1 MLFTA
6 VCSALE
12 WDSGLWASM
21 NSRWE
26 KLRLGHDSRIALL
39 AIAAALPA
47 VITCAVLLALN
58 GYSPRIQFVVD
69 VFLLLCCAAFA
80 AKVRT
85 HVTSPLR
92 TLANLLEAMREGD
105 YSIRARVEDP
115 GEPMGEVMQ
124 QVNAMAATLRD
135 QRLGALEATAL
146 LRKVMEEIDVAAF
159 AFDPQ
164 QSLRLVN
171 RAGERLLA
179 QPSERLLARDAA
191 SLGLDEYLAGEPER
205 TVQRRFP
212 GAMGR
217 WGIRRSQFREGG
229 VPHQLLVVSDLT
241 RPLREQELQAWQR
254 LVRVIGHELNNSL
267 TPIKSITQSL
277 EDLLKQDPLPDDW
290 AEDMTRGL
298 NVIGNRSESLN
309 RFMSSYAQ
317 LAKLPPPRFGAVD
330 LSALLRRVIRLE
342 TRIPVAYDECAPLV
356 IQGDA
361 DQLEQALIN
370 LLRNAV
376 DAAKETGGGVR
387 VFCRITVPRAEVLIQ
402 DEGHGIANPAN
413 LFVPFFTTK
422 RGGSGIGLV
431 LSRQIAEAHNG
442 SLTLRNRV
450 DRPGCEARLTLPVK
464 QP

>member
-1 MLFTA
+1 
-6 VCSALE
+6 
-12 WDSGLWASM
+12 
-21 NSRWE
+21 
-26 KLRLGHDSRIALL
+26 
-39 AIAAALPA
+39 
-47 VITCAVLLALN
+47 
-58 GYSPRIQFVVD
+58 
-69 VFLLLCCAAFA
+69 
-80 AKVRT
+80 
-85 HVTSPLR
+85 
-92 TLANLLEAMREGD
+92 MREGD
-105 YSIRARVEDP
+105 YSIRARVENP
-115 GEPMGEVMQ
+115 REPMGEVMQ

-164 QSLRLVN
+164 QRLRLVN
-171 RAGERLLA
+171 RAGERLLN

-191 SLGLDEYLAGEPER
+191 SLGLDEYLSGDQER

-212 GAMGR
+212 GAIGR
-217 WGIRRSQFREGG
+217 WGVRRSQFREGG

-277 EDLLKQDPLPDDW
+277 EDLLKLDPLPTDW
-290 AEDMTRGL
+290 AEDMSRGL

-317 LAKLPPPRFGAVD
+317 LAKLPPPRFATVD
-330 LSALLRRVIRLE
+330 LCALLRRVTGLE
-342 TRIPVAYDECAPLV
+342 TRLSLVYDDCPALV

-361 DQLEQALIN
+361 DQLEQVLIN
-370 LLRNAV
+370 LVRNGV
-376 DAAKETGGGVR
+376 DAAKETGGGVK
-387 VFCRITVPRAEVLIQ
+387 VCCTSVAGRAEIVIQ

-442 SLTLRNRV
+442 SLTLKNRS

-464 QP
+464 QS

>member
-1 MLFTA
+1 VLFTGA
-6 VCSALE
+6 CNGLE
-12 WDSGLWASM
+12 WDSGLWALM

-39 AIAAALPA
+39 AVAGALPA
-47 VITCAVLLALN
+47 LITCAILLAL
-58 GYSPRIQFVVD
+58 GRYPRGIQVAVD
-69 VFLLLCCAAFA
+69 LFLLLCCAAFA
-80 AKVRT
+80 VKIRT

-115 GEPMGEVMQ
+115 REPMGEVMH

-164 QSLRLVN
+164 RSLRLVN

-191 SLGLDEYLAGEPER
+191 SLGLEEYLGGESER

-277 EDLLKQDPLPDDW
+277 EGLLKQDPLPDDW
-290 AEDMTRGL
+290 AEDMSRGL

-309 RFMSSYAQ
+309 RFMSAYAQ
-317 LAKLPPPRFGAVD
+317 LAKLPPPRFGAVE
-330 LSALLRRVIRLE
+330 LSALVRRVVGLE
-342 TRIPVAYDECAPLV
+342 TRIPVAYEDCEPLV
-356 IQGDA
+356 IQGDP
-361 DQLEQALIN
+361 DQLEQVLIN

-376 DAAKETGGGVR
+376 DAARETGGGVR
-387 VFCRITVPRAEVLIQ
+387 VFCRSNTARTEILIQ

-442 SLTLRNRV
+442 SLTLRNRS
-450 DRPGCEARLTLPVK
+450 DRVGCEARLTLPLK